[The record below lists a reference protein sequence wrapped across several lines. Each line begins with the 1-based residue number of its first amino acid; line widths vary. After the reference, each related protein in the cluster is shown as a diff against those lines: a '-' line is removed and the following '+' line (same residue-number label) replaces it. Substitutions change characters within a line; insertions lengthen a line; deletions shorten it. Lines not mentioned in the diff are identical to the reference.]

1 MSLPAPSQ
9 SLAYDVDGNLTD
21 DGVWLYTWDGEN
33 RLKSMEHKDYG
44 GSASKLYYKLTFDYD
59 SQSRR
64 IRKQVQTK
72 TTFGGAWGGA
82 TSHLFVCDDWNLL
95 LWVNGSVA
103 KQGYHWLPDMSGT
116 WQGAGGVR
124 GLVGI
129 SYKDQGGAAYY
140 WSLNVGYDGN
150 GNVVGL
156 YGDVGG
162 STGLYAVYE
171 YDPFGNTIR
180 QNVTPAGNSLATTL
194 GENPFRFST
203 KFTDDESKLI
213 YYGYRYYSAGLGRWV
228 NRDPIAEGGG
238 LNLSVMVMNNAV
250 NSYDRLGLIMS
261 DVNRP
266 ENPVSTSG
274 LNFNINKYKA
284 RLDEIN
290 RPAAYIE
297 FGWDMPNGCPCKAP
311 KRVKVAQFVRNI
323 GPDGKVVPAKT
334 GGTKQ
339 QGTKFKETDGWR
351 VDSNSKSKT
360 TPYMDDQKANGKP
373 MATSKPDGS
382 GSAWDPPSEIPKKH
396 QGKEFLTC
404 ILCVDG
410 PLSAAGNN
418 LRSGSTTI
426 LGCLRWGFKP
436 VLDENERTINADGL
450 TPNATLPTG
459 EELPNA
465 MSNWNNSGQ
474 NTTQQDKRFP
484 GIE

>member
-1 MSLPAPSQ
+1 MVL
-9 SLAYDVDGNLTD
+9 
-21 DGVWLYTWDGEN
+21 
-33 RLKSMEHKDYG
+33 
-44 GSASKLYYKLTFDYD
+44 KLYYKLTFDYD

-82 TSHLFVCDDWNLL
+82 TSHLFVYDDWNLL

-156 YGDVGG
+156 YGDVGS

-213 YYGYRYYSAGLGRWV
+213 FYGYRYYSAGLGRWV

-284 RLDEIN
+284 GLDELN

-459 EELPNA
+459 EELPNV

>member
-1 MSLPAPSQ
+1 MVL
-9 SLAYDVDGNLTD
+9 
-21 DGVWLYTWDGEN
+21 
-33 RLKSMEHKDYG
+33 
-44 GSASKLYYKLTFDYD
+44 KLYYKLTFDYD

-82 TSHLFVCDDWNLL
+82 TSHLFVYDDWNLL

-213 YYGYRYYSAGLGRWV
+213 FYGYRYYSAGLGRWL
-228 NRDPIAEGGG
+228 NRDFIEEGGG
-238 LNLSVMVMNNAV
+238 LNLYAFCLNNAAFQVDFLGLNTCKFKLCFLRDESMRELDARVV
-250 NSYDRLGLIMS
+250 NSSQKVIDSAIAGLKMLLRRCIASKKCCCSSFDIVHKIMDTSKGEYAFLDLIGYDVQDQLAKELAFDKYLDSKQFDADCRVRVVLTNEPLKGGASTPTSPALGQTVTASPKFGQTTPPTTGGVILNSLGTSTFAHELGHVVGWLSPTNKPHS
-261 DVNRP
+261 DDIKNLMHPRA
-266 ENPVSTSG
+266 
-274 LNFNINKYKA
+274 FDDA
-284 RLDEIN
+284 
-290 RPAAYIE
+290 
-297 FGWDMPNGCPCKAP
+297 
-311 KRVKVAQFVRNI
+311 
-323 GPDGKVVPAKT
+323 AKT
-334 GGTKQ
+334 SPDVQWCEKVCKYVEKYGS
-339 QGTKFKETDGWR
+339 KE
-351 VDSNSKSKT
+351 
-360 TPYMDDQKANGKP
+360 
-373 MATSKPDGS
+373 
-382 GSAWDPPSEIPKKH
+382 
-396 QGKEFLTC
+396 
-404 ILCVDG
+404 
-410 PLSAAGNN
+410 
-418 LRSGSTTI
+418 
-426 LGCLRWGFKP
+426 
-436 VLDENERTINADGL
+436 
-450 TPNATLPTG
+450 
-459 EELPNA
+459 
-465 MSNWNNSGQ
+465 
-474 NTTQQDKRFP
+474 
-484 GIE
+484 